1 MEHLPNPKVVAGSP
15 AFKIPLRLRV
25 IDMVEMWEI
34 YGTDCVF
41 AAAAAKT
48 EAVEPYAKLRLDCLL
63 DARDGAVVDEERAPT
78 GNRWPLAPALVG
90 GNRKDS
96 KEQSSSGG
104 AGRSSE
110 EAGKPGERPS
120 KKKGAAAAAA
130 SKAGGAKVVGKARE
144 GRGEG
149 RGGAKVVR
157 KTSRKSS
164 AGGAKKCG
172 RENKLRLHEVD
183 VDGLLLSGEDEDMKE
198 DEEELDSDEGA
209 VGGLPDEDANDD
221 LYARMNNI
229 LALFY
234 KKTEVKKS
242 DNTGGS

>member
-1 MEHLPNPKVVAGSP
+1 MEPLPNKHFGVLG
-15 AFKIPLRLRV
+15 FRIPLRLRV

-130 SKAGGAKVVGKARE
+130 SKAGGAKVV
-144 GRGEG
+144 
-149 RGGAKVVR
+149 R